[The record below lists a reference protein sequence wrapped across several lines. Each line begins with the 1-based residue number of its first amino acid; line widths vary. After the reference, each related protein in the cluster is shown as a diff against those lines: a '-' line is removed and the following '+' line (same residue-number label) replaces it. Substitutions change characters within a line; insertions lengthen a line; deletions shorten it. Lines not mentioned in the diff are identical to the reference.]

1 MIGKARCSMPL
12 LSMREGVLS
21 PSCSNIS
28 QWMLLLL
35 LLLRLLLLLFLL
47 LLPSIRV
54 SMLRLGSC
62 RTPLIWTLLLLL
74 RLLFILYHQGGLR
87 PCAWR

>member
-1 MIGKARCSMPL
+1 M
-12 LSMREGVLS
+12 
-21 PSCSNIS
+21 
-28 QWMLLLL
+28 LLL

-54 SMLRLGSC
+54 SMLCLGSS

-74 RLLFILYHQGGLR
+74 RLLFVLYHQGGLR